1 MFYLFLFILLI
12 IIIPKHTKV
21 EKEASHLFIDM
32 YKIPVKKV
40 KNPVKQVFL
49 IEKYFN
55 IKGFHSYQITTLWII
70 FGSII
75 GGAVLALL
83 GVAIGTSINN
93 PTLLGTLF
101 FLGLFILIVGV
112 IYSWIRIFRMH
123 SKIRPQSWIKLF
135 NYVDPELDTQFMQEK
150 KWQKFLLLTLIENK
164 N

>member
-1 MFYLFLFILLI
+1 M
-12 IIIPKHTKV
+12 V
-21 EKEASHLFIDM
+21 
-32 YKIPVKKV
+32 
-40 KNPVKQVFL
+40 
-49 IEKYFN
+49 
-55 IKGFHSYQITTLWII
+55 
-70 FGSII
+70 

-93 PTLLGTLF
+93 PTLLGTLV

-123 SKIRPQSWIKLF
+123 SKIRPQSWIRLF